1 VLYNFANPLTV
12 NTQAVNKLTK
22 IKCAGLCIGV
32 DLTWSHMCRVIG
44 VDKKETS
51 IVAGGINHCHWIVD
65 FRLHGEDAMPIFS
78 AALDELE
85 GNPSEIE
92 KFRQKFSG
100 LIKRPQEPQGGQP
113 LCRGLFRKYGAYP
126 GPGDG
131 HVGEFFP
138 QLMKPLIKDVS
149 QFQGSAIRNVQKT
162 YPILTEKMKS
172 IASGKG
178 EINVEDFAREL
189 AWEHTQF
196 LDILVSQQDHLGNL
210 FFVNLPNQGYIHNMP
225 ENAVLEI
232 PATVDAAGLHPFA
245 IGDLPL
251 AVLPQILHK
260 VASLDLIIEAAMEGS
275 RHKAVQAYLNDPHCT
290 NMHAGEKMVNELI
303 DAELKY
309 LPRFAA

>member
-1 VLYNFANPLTV
+1 
-12 NTQAVNKLTK
+12 
-22 IKCAGLCIGV
+22 
-32 DLTWSHMCRVIG
+32 
-44 VDKKETS
+44 
-51 IVAGGINHCHWIVD
+51 VD